1 MSLLHN
7 WRVITA
13 MRANSAFFFF
23 LFFFP
28 SLLCC
33 SVQET
38 GQSFKASS
46 FLTLTQWQGERR
58 EKKSVLL
65 PHSHRK
71 FIILL
76 SVCRLKRF
84 QEWKTMVSGVQCAVT
99 PCMSWPPSLNL
110 FSPFAHTH
118 SLTLSDIPSR
128 LWCLLRLVGIQ
139 SACLSMHVRLL
150 IYSPCNLFIH
160 TFCFL
165 SIWSTVLE
173 PGTCMLQQDVG
184 FVLTR
189 LISCRRRHRLIKI
202 IPCYRGCFGQPN
214 DTGGLLCSTDCSRSP
229 NGAPRPR
236 LAPN

>member
-28 SLLCC
+28 PSSAALCRRLGRVSKPPLFSLWL
-33 SVQET
+33 SGKE
-38 GQSFKASS
+38 K
-46 FLTLTQWQGERR
+46 E
-58 EKKSVLL
+58 EKKKSVLL

-76 SVCRLKRF
+76 SVCWLKRF